1 MNSTLLY
8 IDPGTGSM
16 LFTILIGAVSAGY
29 FVFQKLKLKMKFV
42 LSGGKAGT
50 ADAEKIPYVIFSD
63 SKRYWNVFKPV
74 CDEFERRNIDVEYWT
89 MSEDDPA
96 LKEEYTHVKPS
107 FIGEG
112 NKAFSKLN
120 IMNASVVLATT
131 PGLDVL
137 QWKRSKN
144 VDWYVHILHQP
155 GDTTFYRMFGLDHY
169 DAVLISG
176 EYEEKQLRDIEKL
189 RNIGRRETYLTGI
202 TYLDTMKARYEG
214 DTGTRGTVL
223 LAPSE
228 QGEAEVPD
236 GLQREPKEPSPWSEA
251 GDDTENRPLCQKT
264 VLLAPTWGET
274 AILTRFGERIIKAL
288 VDTGYNIVIR
298 PHPQS
303 FTSEKEMMDKLMAKF
318 PEGEKLH
325 WNRDNDNFEVLKSAD
340 IMITDF
346 SGVMF
351 DYALIFDRPFIYAD
365 IEFDKSPYD
374 AAWLEEDM
382 WTLRILPQI
391 GIPLK
396 EEDFDNIKEVID
408 RTVNDE
414 TLAAGRDRARQ
425 ETWANPGRAAELTVD
440 YLVRKHVE
448 LNTETEDDEK
458 KEAV

>member
-1 MNSTLLY
+1 MISILLY

-16 LFTILIGAVSAGY
+16 LFTIIIGAVSALF
-29 FVFQKLKLKMKFV
+29 FVFQKLKLKLKF
-42 LSGGKAGT
+42 LISGGKAGSVSE
-50 ADAEKIPYVIFSD
+50 DKIPFVIFSD

-74 CDEFERRNIDVEYWT
+74 CDEFEKRGVDVQYWT

-96 LKEEYTHVKPS
+96 LSEKYDHVKTQ

-120 IMNASVVLATT
+120 IMNAGVVLATT

-144 VDWYVHILHQP
+144 VDYYIHILHQP

-176 EYEEKQLRDIEKL
+176 EYEEKQLRDIERL
-189 RNIGRRETYLTGI
+189 RGIKERETCMTGI
-202 TYLDTMKARYEG
+202 TYLDTMKARYEALKASG
-214 DTGTRGTVL
+214 GELSLPSDT
-223 LAPSE
+223 
-228 QGEAEVPD
+228 
-236 GLQREPKEPSPWSEA
+236 
-251 GDDTENRPLCQKT
+251 KT

-274 AILTRFGERIIKAL
+274 AILSRFGEKIISAL

-303 FTSEKEMMDKLMAKF
+303 FESEKDLMDKLQAKF
-318 PEGEKLH
+318 PGSDKLQ
-325 WNRDNDNFEVLKSAD
+325 WNRDNDNFDVLKRSD

-382 WTLRILPQI
+382 WTLRIIPSI

-396 EEDFDNIKEVID
+396 EEDFDKIKEVID

-414 TLAAGRDRARQ
+414 NLAKGREKARE
-425 ETWANPGRAAELTVD
+425 ETWANPGEAATKTVD
-440 YLVRKHVE
+440 YMLRKY
-448 LNTETEDDEK
+448 DEI
-458 KEAV
+458 KEASGQKDQQPV

>member
-1 MNSTLLY
+1 MNQVILY

-16 LFTILIGAVSAGY
+16 LFTIIIGAVSAGF
-29 FVFQKLKLKMKFV
+29 FVLQKFKLKLKFL
-42 LSGGKAGT
+42 LSGGKAVT
-50 ADAEKIPYVIFSD
+50 ADEDKIPYVIFSD

-74 CDEFERRNIDVEYWT
+74 CDEFENRKIDVQYWT

-96 LKEEYTHVKPS
+96 FSEKYNHVKTL

-120 IMNASVVLATT
+120 IMNAGVVLATT

-137 QWKRSKN
+137 QWKRSPN
-144 VDWYVHILHQP
+144 VGKYVHILHQP

-176 EYEEKQLRDIEKL
+176 EYEERQLREIEKL
-189 RNIGRRETYLTGI
+189 RGIPRRDTYLTGI
-202 TYLDTMKARYEG
+202 TYLDTMKARYEALKK
-214 DTGTRGTVL
+214 DTKDSGKSSGI
-223 LAPSE
+223 
-228 QGEAEVPD
+228 
-236 GLQREPKEPSPWSEA
+236 
-251 GDDTENRPLCQKT
+251 KT

-274 AILTRFGERIIKAL
+274 AILSRFGERIISAL
-288 VDTGYNIVIR
+288 VNTGYNIIIR

-303 FTSEKEMMDKLMAKF
+303 FESEKDLMNSLMSKF
-318 PEGEKLH
+318 PESDKMH
-325 WNRDNDNFEVLKSAD
+325 WNRDNDNFDVLSRSD

-382 WTLRILPQI
+382 WTLKILPHI

-396 EEDFDNIKEVID
+396 EEDFDNIREVID

-414 TLAAGRDRARQ
+414 SLEKGRERARK
-425 ETWANPGRAAELTVD
+425 ETWANPGEAASRTVD
-440 YLVRKHVE
+440 YLTNSGIREEVRQPSQVPSYQ
-448 LNTETEDDEK
+448 D
-458 KEAV
+458 

>member
-1 MNSTLLY
+1 MNNPLLLY

-16 LFTILIGAVSAGY
+16 LFTIIIGAVSAAF
-29 FVFQKLKLKMKFV
+29 FVLQKFKLKLKF
-42 LSGGKAGT
+42 LISGGKAEAAS
-50 ADAEKIPYVIFSD
+50 ADKIPFVIFSD

-74 CDEFERRNIDVEYWT
+74 CDEFEKRGVDIEYWT

-96 LKEEYTHVKPS
+96 FSETYAHVKPV

-112 NKAFSKLN
+112 NRAFSKLN

-144 VDWYVHILHQP
+144 VDFYIHILHQP

-176 EYEEKQLRDIEKL
+176 EYEKKQLREIEKL
-189 RNIGRRETYLTGI
+189 RGLPERETCLTGI
-202 TYLDTMKARYEG
+202 TYLDTMKARYEAG
-214 DTGTRGTVL
+214 
-223 LAPSE
+223 
-228 QGEAEVPD
+228 AENSAKD
-236 GLQREPKEPSPWSEA
+236 NSDE
-251 GDDTENRPLCQKT
+251 KT

-274 AILTRFGERIIKAL
+274 AILSRFGEKIIQAL
-288 VDTGYNIVIR
+288 VDTGYNIIIR

-303 FTSEKEMMDKLMAKF
+303 FESEKELMDKLQAKF
-318 PEGEKLH
+318 PDSDRLS
-325 WNRDNDNFEVLKSAD
+325 WNRDNDNFEVLKKSD

-351 DYALIFDRPFIYAD
+351 DYALIFDRPFIYAE
-365 IEFDKSPYD
+365 IEFDRSPYD

-382 WTLRILPQI
+382 WTLRILPSI

-396 EEDFDNIKEVID
+396 EEDFGKIKEVID
-408 RTVNDE
+408 STVNDE
-414 TLAAGRDRARQ
+414 KLAEGRDRARR
-425 ETWANPGRAAELTVD
+425 ETWANPGEAASRTVD
-440 YLVRKHVE
+440 YML
-448 LNTETEDDEK
+448 EK
-458 KEAV
+458 LSEVKAPS

>member
-1 MNSTLLY
+1 MNPVLLY

-16 LFTILIGAVSAGY
+16 LFTIIIGAVSAGF
-29 FVFQKLKLKMKFV
+29 FVFQKLKLKLKFI
-42 LSGGKAGT
+42 LSGGKAGSVSE
-50 ADAEKIPYVIFSD
+50 DKIPYVIFSD

-74 CDEFERRNIDVEYWT
+74 CDEFEKRGIDVEYWT

-96 LKEEYTHVKPS
+96 LSEKYEHVLAK

-120 IMNASVVLATT
+120 IMNAGVVLATT

-137 QWKRSKN
+137 QWKRSQN
-144 VDWYVHILHQP
+144 VDHYVHILHQP

-176 EYEEKQLRDIEKL
+176 EYEEKQLRDIEEL
-189 RNIGRRETYLTGI
+189 RDIKKRETCLTGI
-202 TYLDTMKARYEG
+202 TYLDTMKARYESEKG
-214 DTGTRGTVL
+214 D
-223 LAPSE
+223 A
-228 QGEAEVPD
+228 AD
-236 GLQREPKEPSPWSEA
+236 IA
-251 GDDTENRPLCQKT
+251 NDTKT

-274 AILTRFGERIIKAL
+274 AILSRFGEKIISAL
-288 VDTGYNIVIR
+288 VSTGYNIIIR

-303 FTSEKEMMDKLMAKF
+303 FESEKELMEKLQSKF
-318 PEGEKLH
+318 PDSEKLQ
-325 WNRDNDNFEVLKSAD
+325 WNRDNDNFEVLKKSD

-374 AAWLEEDM
+374 AAWLDEDM
-382 WTLRILPQI
+382 WTLRILPEI

-396 EEDFDNIKEVID
+396 EEDFGNIKEVID
-408 RTVNDE
+408 NTVNDE
-414 TLAAGRDRARQ
+414 KLAAGRAKARS
-425 ETWANPGRAAELTVD
+425 ETWANPGEAAVRTVD
-440 YLVRKHVE
+440 YLVKKSTE
-448 LNTETEDDEK
+448 LKQGTTDITEQHSQQQLE
-458 KEAV
+458 EAPSY

>member
-1 MNSTLLY
+1 MNQVILY

-16 LFTILIGAVSAGY
+16 LFTIIIGAVSAGF
-29 FVFQKLKLKMKFV
+29 FVLQKFKLKLKFL
-42 LSGGKAGT
+42 LSGGKAVT
-50 ADAEKIPYVIFSD
+50 ADEDKIPYVIFSD

-74 CDEFERRNIDVEYWT
+74 CDEFENRKIDVQYWT

-96 LKEEYTHVKPS
+96 FSEKYNHVKTL

-120 IMNASVVLATT
+120 IMNAGVVLATT

-137 QWKRSKN
+137 QWKRSPN
-144 VDWYVHILHQP
+144 VGKYVHILHQP

-176 EYEEKQLRDIEKL
+176 EYEERQLREIEKL
-189 RNIGRRETYLTGI
+189 RGIPRRDTCLTGI
-202 TYLDTMKARYEG
+202 TYLDTMKARYEALKK
-214 DTGTRGTVL
+214 DTKDSGRSSGT
-223 LAPSE
+223 
-228 QGEAEVPD
+228 
-236 GLQREPKEPSPWSEA
+236 
-251 GDDTENRPLCQKT
+251 KT

-274 AILTRFGERIIKAL
+274 AILSRFGERIISAL
-288 VDTGYNIVIR
+288 VNTGYNIIIR

-303 FTSEKEMMDKLMAKF
+303 FESEKDLMNSLMSKF
-318 PEGEKLH
+318 PESDKMH
-325 WNRDNDNFEVLKSAD
+325 WNRDNDNFEVLSRSD

-382 WTLRILPQI
+382 WTLKILPHI

-396 EEDFDNIKEVID
+396 EEDFDNIREVID

-414 TLAAGRDRARQ
+414 SLEKGRERARK
-425 ETWANPGRAAELTVD
+425 ETWANPGEAASRTVD
-440 YLVRKHVE
+440 YLTNSEIREEVRQPSQVPSYQ
-448 LNTETEDDEK
+448 D
-458 KEAV
+458 

>member
-1 MNSTLLY
+1 
-8 IDPGTGSM
+8 M
-16 LFTILIGAVSAGY
+16 LFTIIIGAVSAGF
-29 FVFQKLKLKMKFV
+29 FVLQKFKLKLKFL
-42 LSGGKAGT
+42 LSGGKAVT
-50 ADAEKIPYVIFSD
+50 ADEDKIPYVIFSD

-74 CDEFERRNIDVEYWT
+74 CDEFENRKIDVQYWT

-96 LKEEYTHVKPS
+96 LSEKYNHVKTL

-120 IMNASVVLATT
+120 IMNAGVVLATT

-137 QWKRSKN
+137 QWKRSPN
-144 VDWYVHILHQP
+144 VGKYVHILHQP

-176 EYEEKQLRDIEKL
+176 EYEERQLREIEKL
-189 RNIGRRETYLTGI
+189 RGIPRRDTCLTGI
-202 TYLDTMKARYEG
+202 TYLDTMKARYEALKK
-214 DTGTRGTVL
+214 DTKDSGKSSGT
-223 LAPSE
+223 
-228 QGEAEVPD
+228 
-236 GLQREPKEPSPWSEA
+236 
-251 GDDTENRPLCQKT
+251 KT

-274 AILTRFGERIIKAL
+274 AILSRFGERIISAL
-288 VDTGYNIVIR
+288 VNTGYNIIIR

-303 FTSEKEMMDKLMAKF
+303 FESEKDLMNSLMSKF
-318 PEGEKLH
+318 PESDKMH
-325 WNRDNDNFEVLKSAD
+325 WNRDNDNFDVLSRSD

-382 WTLRILPQI
+382 WTLKILPHI

-396 EEDFDNIKEVID
+396 EEDFDNIREVID

-414 TLAAGRDRARQ
+414 SLEKGRERARK
-425 ETWANPGRAAELTVD
+425 ETWANPGEAASRTVD
-440 YLVRKHVE
+440 YLTNSEIREEVRQPSQVPSYQ
-448 LNTETEDDEK
+448 D
-458 KEAV
+458 

>member
-1 MNSTLLY
+1 MNQVILY

-16 LFTILIGAVSAGY
+16 LFTIIIGAVSAGF
-29 FVFQKLKLKMKFV
+29 FVLQKFKLKLKFL
-42 LSGGKAGT
+42 LSGGKAVT
-50 ADAEKIPYVIFSD
+50 ADEDKIPYVIFSD

-74 CDEFERRNIDVEYWT
+74 CDEFENRKIDVQYWT

-96 LKEEYTHVKPS
+96 LSEKYNHVKTL

-120 IMNASVVLATT
+120 IMNAGVVLATT

-137 QWKRSKN
+137 QWKRSPN
-144 VDWYVHILHQP
+144 VGKYVHILHQP

-176 EYEEKQLRDIEKL
+176 EYEERQLREIEKL
-189 RNIGRRETYLTGI
+189 RGIPRRDTCLTGI
-202 TYLDTMKARYEG
+202 TYLDTMKARYEALKK
-214 DTGTRGTVL
+214 DTKDSGKSSGI
-223 LAPSE
+223 
-228 QGEAEVPD
+228 
-236 GLQREPKEPSPWSEA
+236 
-251 GDDTENRPLCQKT
+251 KT

-274 AILTRFGERIIKAL
+274 AILSRFGERIISAL
-288 VDTGYNIVIR
+288 VSTEYNIIIR

-303 FTSEKEMMDKLMAKF
+303 FESEKDLMNSLMSKF
-318 PEGEKLH
+318 PESDKMH
-325 WNRDNDNFEVLKSAD
+325 WNRDNDNFDVLSRSD

-351 DYALIFDRPFIYAD
+351 DYALIFDRSFIYAD

-382 WTLRILPQI
+382 WTLKILPHI

-396 EEDFDNIKEVID
+396 EEDFDNIREVID

-414 TLAAGRDRARQ
+414 SLEKGRERARK
-425 ETWANPGRAAELTVD
+425 ETWANPGEAASRTVD
-440 YLVRKHVE
+440 YLTNSEIREEVRQPSQVPSYQ
-448 LNTETEDDEK
+448 D
-458 KEAV
+458 

>member
-1 MNSTLLY
+1 MNQVILY

-16 LFTILIGAVSAGY
+16 LFTIIIGAVSAGF
-29 FVFQKLKLKMKFV
+29 FVLQKFKLKLKFL
-42 LSGGKAGT
+42 LSGGKAVT
-50 ADAEKIPYVIFSD
+50 TDEDKIPYVIFSD

-74 CDEFERRNIDVEYWT
+74 CDEFENRKIDVQYWT

-96 LKEEYTHVKPS
+96 LSEKYNHVKTL

-120 IMNASVVLATT
+120 IMNAGVVLATT

-137 QWKRSKN
+137 QWKRSPN
-144 VDWYVHILHQP
+144 VGKYVHILHQP

-176 EYEEKQLRDIEKL
+176 EYEERQLREIEKL
-189 RNIGRRETYLTGI
+189 RGIPRRDTCLTGI
-202 TYLDTMKARYEG
+202 TYLDTMKARYEALKK
-214 DTGTRGTVL
+214 DTKDSGNSSGT
-223 LAPSE
+223 
-228 QGEAEVPD
+228 
-236 GLQREPKEPSPWSEA
+236 
-251 GDDTENRPLCQKT
+251 KT

-274 AILTRFGERIIKAL
+274 AILSRFGERIISAL
-288 VDTGYNIVIR
+288 VNTGYNIIIR

-303 FTSEKEMMDKLMAKF
+303 FESEKDLMNSLMSKF
-318 PEGEKLH
+318 PESDKMH
-325 WNRDNDNFEVLKSAD
+325 WNRDNDNFDVLSRSD

-382 WTLRILPQI
+382 WTLKILPHI

-396 EEDFDNIKEVID
+396 EEDFDNIREVID

-414 TLAAGRDRARQ
+414 SLEKGRERARK
-425 ETWANPGRAAELTVD
+425 ETWANPGEAASRTVD
-440 YLVRKHVE
+440 YLTNSEIREEVRQPSQVPSYQ
-448 LNTETEDDEK
+448 D
-458 KEAV
+458 

>member
-1 MNSTLLY
+1 MILY

-16 LFTILIGAVSAGY
+16 LFTIIIGAVSAGF
-29 FVFQKLKLKMKFV
+29 FVLQKFKLKLKFLV
-42 LSGGKAGT
+42 SGGKAGT
-50 ADAEKIPYVIFSD
+50 ASSDKIPFVIFSD

-74 CDEFERRNIDVEYWT
+74 CDEFEKRGIAVQYWT

-96 LKEEYTHVKPS
+96 LSAEYKYVTAK

-120 IMNASVVLATT
+120 IMNAGIVLATT

-144 VDWYVHILHQP
+144 VDYYIHILHQP

-189 RNIGRRETYLTGI
+189 RNIPERETCLTGI
-202 TYLDTMKARYEG
+202 TYLDTMKARYEAEG
-214 DTGTRGTVL
+214 KTAGKD
-223 LAPSE
+223 PS
-228 QGEAEVPD
+228 G
-236 GLQREPKEPSPWSEA
+236 
-251 GDDTENRPLCQKT
+251 QKT
-264 VLLAPTWGET
+264 VLLAPTWGQT
-274 AILTRFGERIIKAL
+274 AILSRFGEKLINAL
-288 VDTGYNIVIR
+288 INTGYNIIIR

-303 FTSEKEMMDKLMAKF
+303 FESEKELMDDLQTRF
-318 PEGEKLH
+318 PNSDRLE
-325 WNRDNDNFEVLKSAD
+325 WNRDNDNFEVLKRSD

-351 DYALIFDRPFIYAD
+351 DYALIFDRPFIYTD
-365 IEFDKSPYD
+365 IEFDKAPYD
-374 AAWLEEDM
+374 AAWLDEDM
-382 WTLRILPQI
+382 WTLRILPHI

-414 TLAAGRDRARQ
+414 RLAAGRDRARA
-425 ETWANPGRAAELTVD
+425 ETWANPGEAAVRTVD
-440 YLVRKHVE
+440 YMVKKAGE
-448 LNTETEDDEK
+448 LMSKDTGD
-458 KEAV
+458 VSSR

>member
-1 MNSTLLY
+1 MRPIFLY

-29 FVFQKLKLKMKFV
+29 FVLQKLRLKLKFV
-42 LSGGKAGT
+42 LSGGRAGT
-50 ADAEKIPYVIFSD
+50 AGAEKLSYVIFSD
-63 SKRYWNVFKPV
+63 SKRYWNVFKPI
-74 CDEFERRNIDVEYWT
+74 CDEFEKRGIEASYWT
-89 MSEDDPA
+89 MSEDDPGLSQSYA
-96 LKEEYTHVKPS
+96 HVKPL

-120 IMNASVVLATT
+120 IMNACVVLATT

-189 RNIGRRETYLTGI
+189 RNINRRETCLTGI
-202 TYLDTMKARYEG
+202 TYLDTMKERYEACHAHDSFG
-214 DTGTRGTVL
+214 IGADKEFIQSAPLTELEQTGVCSKAHDSFGIG
-223 LAPSE
+223 A
-228 QGEAEVPD
+228 D
-236 GLQREPKEPSPWSEA
+236 
-251 GDDTENRPLCQKT
+251 KT

-274 AILTRFGERIIKAL
+274 AILSRFGEKIIRAL
-288 VDTGYNIVIR
+288 VNTGYNIVIR

-303 FTSEKEMMDKLMAKF
+303 FSSEKELMDRLQSMF
-318 PEGEKLH
+318 PESDKLH

-351 DYALIFDRPFIYAD
+351 DYCLIFDRPFIYAD
-365 IEFDKSPYD
+365 IEFDKAPYD

-382 WTLRILPQI
+382 WTLRILPHI

-408 RTVNDE
+408 NTVNDKS
-414 TLAAGRDRARQ
+414 LAEGRKRARA

-440 YLVRKHVE
+440 YMVGKYASINDHE
-448 LNTETEDDEK
+448 GNT
-458 KEAV
+458 AH

>member
-1 MNSTLLY
+1 MNQVILY

-16 LFTILIGAVSAGY
+16 LFTIIIGAVSAGF
-29 FVFQKLKLKMKFV
+29 FVLQKFKLKLKFL
-42 LSGGKAGT
+42 LSGGKAVT
-50 ADAEKIPYVIFSD
+50 ADEDKIPYVIFSD

-74 CDEFERRNIDVEYWT
+74 CDEFENRKIDVQYWT

-96 LKEEYTHVKPS
+96 FSEKYNYVKTL

-120 IMNASVVLATT
+120 IMNAGVVLATT

-137 QWKRSKN
+137 QWKRSPN
-144 VDWYVHILHQP
+144 VGKYVHILHQP

-176 EYEEKQLRDIEKL
+176 EYEERQLREIEKL
-189 RNIGRRETYLTGI
+189 RGIPRRDTCLTGI
-202 TYLDTMKARYEG
+202 TYLDTMKARYEALKK
-214 DTGTRGTVL
+214 DTKDSGKSSGI
-223 LAPSE
+223 
-228 QGEAEVPD
+228 
-236 GLQREPKEPSPWSEA
+236 
-251 GDDTENRPLCQKT
+251 KT

-274 AILTRFGERIIKAL
+274 AILSRFGERIISAL
-288 VDTGYNIVIR
+288 VSTGYNIIIR

-303 FTSEKEMMDKLMAKF
+303 FESEKDLMNSLMSKF
-318 PEGEKLH
+318 PESDKMH
-325 WNRDNDNFEVLKSAD
+325 WNRDNDNFDVLSRSD

-382 WTLRILPQI
+382 WTLKILPHI

-396 EEDFDNIKEVID
+396 EEDFDNIREVID

-414 TLAAGRDRARQ
+414 SLEKGRERARK
-425 ETWANPGRAAELTVD
+425 ETWANPGEAASRTVD
-440 YLVRKHVE
+440 YLTNSGIREEVRQPSQVPSCQ
-448 LNTETEDDEK
+448 D
-458 KEAV
+458 

>member
-1 MNSTLLY
+1 MNPLFLY

-16 LFTILIGAVSAGY
+16 LFTIIIGAVSAGF
-29 FVFQKLKLKMKFV
+29 FVLQKFKLKLKF
-42 LSGGKAGT
+42 LISGGKSVT
-50 ADAEKIPYVIFSD
+50 ADADRIPYVIFSD

-74 CDEFERRNIDVEYWT
+74 CDEFEKRGIDIEYWT
-89 MSEDDPA
+89 MSPDDPA
-96 LKEEYTHVKPS
+96 LSENYSHVTAK

-120 IMNASVVLATT
+120 IMNAGVVLATT

-144 VDWYVHILHQP
+144 VGSYIHILHQP

-176 EYEEKQLRDIEKL
+176 EYEEKQLRDIEAL
-189 RNIGRRETYLTGI
+189 RNIKPRETCLTGI
-202 TYLDTMKARYEG
+202 TYLDSMKARYEASKG
-214 DTGTRGTVL
+214 EENAGT
-223 LAPSE
+223 SDS
-228 QGEAEVPD
+228 AE
-236 GLQREPKEPSPWSEA
+236 
-251 GDDTENRPLCQKT
+251 KT

-274 AILTRFGERIIKAL
+274 AILSRFGEKIISAL
-288 VDTGYNIVIR
+288 VKTGYNIIIR

-303 FTSEKEMMDKLMAKF
+303 FGSEKELMDKLQTMF

-325 WNRDNDNFEVLKSAD
+325 WNRDNDNFEVLKKSD

-365 IEFDKSPYD
+365 IEFDKSVYD
-374 AAWLEEDM
+374 AAWLDEDM
-382 WTLRILPQI
+382 WTLRILPHI

-396 EEDFDNIKEVID
+396 EEEFDNIKEVID
-408 RTVNDE
+408 KAVNDE
-414 TLAAGRDRARQ
+414 SLAEGRNRARS
-425 ETWANPGRAAELTVD
+425 ETWANPGEAAERTAD
-440 YLVRKHVE
+440 FMIRKYEEV
-448 LNTETEDDEK
+448 TSQDQK
-458 KEAV
+458 QP

>member
-1 MNSTLLY
+1 MRPIFLY

-29 FVFQKLKLKMKFV
+29 FVLQKLRLKLKFV
-42 LSGGKAGT
+42 LSGGRAGT
-50 ADAEKIPYVIFSD
+50 AGAEKLSYVIFSD
-63 SKRYWNVFKPV
+63 SKRYWNVFKPI
-74 CDEFERRNIDVEYWT
+74 CDEFDKRGIEANYWT
-89 MSEDDPA
+89 MSEDDPGLSQSYA
-96 LKEEYTHVKPS
+96 HVKPL

-120 IMNASVVLATT
+120 IMNACVVLATT

-189 RNIGRRETYLTGI
+189 RNINRRETCLTGI
-202 TYLDTMKARYEG
+202 TYLDTMKERYETCHAH
-214 DTGTRGTVL
+214 DL
-223 LAPSE
+223 LT
-228 QGEAEVPD
+228 QIGVD
-236 GLQREPKEPSPWSEA
+236 
-251 GDDTENRPLCQKT
+251 KT

-274 AILTRFGERIIKAL
+274 AILSRFGEKIIRAL
-288 VDTGYNIVIR
+288 VNTGYNIVIR

-303 FTSEKEMMDKLMAKF
+303 FSSEKELMDRLQSMF
-318 PEGEKLH
+318 PESDKLH

-351 DYALIFDRPFIYAD
+351 DYCLIFDRPFIYAD
-365 IEFDKSPYD
+365 IEFDKAPYD

-382 WTLRILPQI
+382 WTLRILPHI

-408 RTVNDE
+408 NTVNDKS
-414 TLAAGRDRARQ
+414 LAEGRKRARA

-440 YLVRKHVE
+440 YMVGKYAAINDHE
-448 LNTETEDDEK
+448 GNT
-458 KEAV
+458 AH

>member
-1 MNSTLLY
+1 MNQVILY

-16 LFTILIGAVSAGY
+16 LFTIIIGAVSAGF
-29 FVFQKLKLKMKFV
+29 FVLQKFKLKLKFL
-42 LSGGKAGT
+42 LSGGKAVT
-50 ADAEKIPYVIFSD
+50 ADEDKIPYVIFSD

-74 CDEFERRNIDVEYWT
+74 CDEFENRKIDVQYWT

-96 LKEEYTHVKPS
+96 FSEKYNHVKTL
-107 FIGEG
+107 FICEG

-120 IMNASVVLATT
+120 IMNAGVVLATT

-137 QWKRSKN
+137 QWKRSPN
-144 VDWYVHILHQP
+144 VGKYVHILHQP

-176 EYEEKQLRDIEKL
+176 EYEERQLREIEKL
-189 RNIGRRETYLTGI
+189 RGIPRRDTCLTGI
-202 TYLDTMKARYEG
+202 TYLDTMKARYEALKK
-214 DTGTRGTVL
+214 DTKDSGKSSGT
-223 LAPSE
+223 
-228 QGEAEVPD
+228 
-236 GLQREPKEPSPWSEA
+236 
-251 GDDTENRPLCQKT
+251 KT

-274 AILTRFGERIIKAL
+274 AILSRFGERIISAL
-288 VDTGYNIVIR
+288 VNTGYNIIIR

-303 FTSEKEMMDKLMAKF
+303 FESEKDLMNSLMSKF
-318 PEGEKLH
+318 PESDKMH
-325 WNRDNDNFEVLKSAD
+325 WNRDNDNFEVLSRSD

-382 WTLRILPQI
+382 WTLKILPHI

-396 EEDFDNIKEVID
+396 EEDFDNIREVID

-414 TLAAGRDRARQ
+414 SLEKGRERARK
-425 ETWANPGRAAELTVD
+425 ETWANPGEAASRTVD
-440 YLVRKHVE
+440 YLTNSEIREEVRQPSQVPSYQ
-448 LNTETEDDEK
+448 D
-458 KEAV
+458 

>member
-1 MNSTLLY
+1 MNQVILY

-16 LFTILIGAVSAGY
+16 LFTIIIGAVSAGF
-29 FVFQKLKLKMKFV
+29 FVLQKFKLKLKFL
-42 LSGGKAGT
+42 LSGGKAVT
-50 ADAEKIPYVIFSD
+50 ADEDKIPYVIFSD

-74 CDEFERRNIDVEYWT
+74 CDEFERRKIDVQYWT

-96 LKEEYTHVKPS
+96 LSEKYNHVKTL

-120 IMNASVVLATT
+120 IMNAGVVLATT

-137 QWKRSKN
+137 QWKRSPN
-144 VDWYVHILHQP
+144 VGKYVHILHQP

-176 EYEEKQLRDIEKL
+176 EYEERQLREIEKL
-189 RNIGRRETYLTGI
+189 RGIPRRDTCLTGI
-202 TYLDTMKARYEG
+202 TYLDTMKARYEALKK
-214 DTGTRGTVL
+214 DTKDSGKSSGI
-223 LAPSE
+223 
-228 QGEAEVPD
+228 
-236 GLQREPKEPSPWSEA
+236 
-251 GDDTENRPLCQKT
+251 KT

-274 AILTRFGERIIKAL
+274 AILSRFGERIISAL
-288 VDTGYNIVIR
+288 VNTGYNIIIR

-303 FTSEKEMMDKLMAKF
+303 FESEKDLMNSLMSKF
-318 PEGEKLH
+318 PESDKMH
-325 WNRDNDNFEVLKSAD
+325 WNRDNDNFDVLSRSD

-382 WTLRILPQI
+382 WTLKILPHI

-396 EEDFDNIKEVID
+396 EEDFDNIREVID

-414 TLAAGRDRARQ
+414 SLEKGRERARK
-425 ETWANPGRAAELTVD
+425 ETWANPGEAASRTVD
-440 YLVRKHVE
+440 YLTNSEIREEVRQPSQVPSYQ
-448 LNTETEDDEK
+448 D
-458 KEAV
+458 

>member
-1 MNSTLLY
+1 
-8 IDPGTGSM
+8 M
-16 LFTILIGAVSAGY
+16 LFTIIIGAVSAGF
-29 FVFQKLKLKMKFV
+29 FVLQKFKLKLKFL
-42 LSGGKAGT
+42 LSGGKAVT
-50 ADAEKIPYVIFSD
+50 ADEDKIPYVIFSD

-74 CDEFERRNIDVEYWT
+74 CDEFEKRKIDVQYWT

-96 LKEEYTHVKPS
+96 FSEKYNHVKTL

-120 IMNASVVLATT
+120 IMNAGVVLATT

-137 QWKRSKN
+137 QWKRSPN
-144 VDWYVHILHQP
+144 VGKYVHILHQP

-176 EYEEKQLRDIEKL
+176 EYEERQLREIEKL
-189 RNIGRRETYLTGI
+189 RGIPRRDTCLTGI
-202 TYLDTMKARYEG
+202 TYLDTMKARYETLKK
-214 DTGTRGTVL
+214 DTKDSGKSSGI
-223 LAPSE
+223 
-228 QGEAEVPD
+228 
-236 GLQREPKEPSPWSEA
+236 
-251 GDDTENRPLCQKT
+251 KT

-274 AILTRFGERIIKAL
+274 AILSRFGERIISAL
-288 VDTGYNIVIR
+288 VNTGYNIIIR

-303 FTSEKEMMDKLMAKF
+303 FESEKDLMNSLMSKF
-318 PEGEKLH
+318 PESDKMH
-325 WNRDNDNFEVLKSAD
+325 WNRDNDNFDVLSRSD

-382 WTLRILPQI
+382 WTLKILPHI

-396 EEDFDNIKEVID
+396 EEDFYNIREVID

-414 TLAAGRDRARQ
+414 SLEKGRERARK
-425 ETWANPGRAAELTVD
+425 ETWANPGEAASRTVD
-440 YLVRKHVE
+440 YLTNSGIREEVRQPSQVPSYQ
-448 LNTETEDDEK
+448 D
-458 KEAV
+458 

>member
-1 MNSTLLY
+1 MNQVILY

-16 LFTILIGAVSAGY
+16 LFTIIIGAVSAGF
-29 FVFQKLKLKMKFV
+29 FVLQKFKLKLKFL
-42 LSGGKAGT
+42 LSGGKAVT
-50 ADAEKIPYVIFSD
+50 ADEDKIPYVIFSD

-74 CDEFERRNIDVEYWT
+74 CDEFEKRKIDVQYWT

-96 LKEEYTHVKPS
+96 FSEKYNHVKTL

-120 IMNASVVLATT
+120 IMNAGVVLATT

-137 QWKRSKN
+137 QWKRSPN
-144 VDWYVHILHQP
+144 VGKYVHILHQP

-176 EYEEKQLRDIEKL
+176 EYEERQLREIEKL
-189 RNIGRRETYLTGI
+189 RGIPRRDTCLTGI
-202 TYLDTMKARYEG
+202 TYLDTMKARYEALKK
-214 DTGTRGTVL
+214 DTKDSGKSSGV
-223 LAPSE
+223 
-228 QGEAEVPD
+228 
-236 GLQREPKEPSPWSEA
+236 
-251 GDDTENRPLCQKT
+251 KT

-274 AILTRFGERIIKAL
+274 AILSRFGERIISAL
-288 VDTGYNIVIR
+288 VNTGYNIIIR

-303 FTSEKEMMDKLMAKF
+303 FESEKDLMNSLMSKF
-318 PEGEKLH
+318 PESDKMH
-325 WNRDNDNFEVLKSAD
+325 WNRDNDNFDVLSRSE

-382 WTLRILPQI
+382 WTLKILPHI

-396 EEDFDNIKEVID
+396 EEDFDNIREVID

-414 TLAAGRDRARQ
+414 SLEKGRERARK
-425 ETWANPGRAAELTVD
+425 ETWANPGEAASRTVD
-440 YLVRKHVE
+440 YLTNSEIREGVRQPSQVPSYQ
-448 LNTETEDDEK
+448 D
-458 KEAV
+458 

>member
-1 MNSTLLY
+1 MNQVILY

-16 LFTILIGAVSAGY
+16 LFTIIIGAVSAGF
-29 FVFQKLKLKMKFV
+29 FVLQKFKLKLKFL
-42 LSGGKAGT
+42 LSGGKAVT
-50 ADAEKIPYVIFSD
+50 ADEDKIPYVIFSD

-74 CDEFERRNIDVEYWT
+74 CDEFEKRKIDVQYWT

-96 LKEEYTHVKPS
+96 FSEKYNHVKTL

-120 IMNASVVLATT
+120 IMNAGVVLATT

-137 QWKRSKN
+137 QWKRSPN
-144 VDWYVHILHQP
+144 VGKYVHILHQP

-176 EYEEKQLRDIEKL
+176 EYEERQLREIEKL
-189 RNIGRRETYLTGI
+189 RGIPRRDTCLTGI
-202 TYLDTMKARYEG
+202 TYLDTMKARYEALKK
-214 DTGTRGTVL
+214 DTKDSGKSSGV
-223 LAPSE
+223 
-228 QGEAEVPD
+228 
-236 GLQREPKEPSPWSEA
+236 
-251 GDDTENRPLCQKT
+251 KT

-274 AILTRFGERIIKAL
+274 AILSRFGERIISAL
-288 VDTGYNIVIR
+288 VNTGYNIIIR

-303 FTSEKEMMDKLMAKF
+303 FESEKDLMNSLMSKF
-318 PEGEKLH
+318 PESDKMH
-325 WNRDNDNFEVLKSAD
+325 WNRDNDNFDVLSRSD

-382 WTLRILPQI
+382 WTLKILPHI

-396 EEDFDNIKEVID
+396 EEDFDNIREVID

-414 TLAAGRDRARQ
+414 SLEKGRERARK
-425 ETWANPGRAAELTVD
+425 ETWANPGEAASRTVD
-440 YLVRKHVE
+440 YLTNSEIREGVRQPSQVPSYQ
-448 LNTETEDDEK
+448 D
-458 KEAV
+458 

>member
-1 MNSTLLY
+1 MNPILLY

-29 FVFQKLKLKMKFV
+29 FVFQKLKLKLKFV
-42 LSGGKAGT
+42 LSGGKAQA
-50 ADAEKIPYVIFSD
+50 ADTEKIPYVIFSD

-74 CDEFERRNIDVEYWT
+74 CDEFEKRGIDVEYWT

-96 LKEEYTHVKPS
+96 LKTEYSHVKAS

-120 IMNASVVLATT
+120 IMNAGVVLATT

-144 VDWYVHILHQP
+144 VNWYVHILHQP

-176 EYEEKQLRDIEKL
+176 EYEEKQLRDIEAL
-189 RNIGRRETYLTGI
+189 RNINRRETFMTGI
-202 TYLDTMKARYEG
+202 TYLDTMKKRYDDSVKGE
-214 DTGTRGTVL
+214 
-223 LAPSE
+223 APSDH
-228 QGEAEVPD
+228 ASD
-236 GLQREPKEPSPWSEA
+236 G
-251 GDDTENRPLCQKT
+251 TKT
-264 VLLAPTWGET
+264 VLLAPTWGDT
-274 AILTRFGERIIKAL
+274 AILKRFGEKIIKAL
-288 VDTGYNIVIR
+288 IKTGYNIIIR

-303 FTSEKEMMDKLMAKF
+303 FTSEKEMMDSLQAKF
-318 PEGEKLH
+318 PESEKLH
-325 WNRDNDNFEVLKSAD
+325 WNRDNDNFDVLKSAD

-365 IEFDKSPYD
+365 IEFDKSAYD

-382 WTLRILPQI
+382 WTLRILPKI

-414 TLAAGRDRARQ
+414 TLAAGRDKARA
-425 ETWANPGRAAELTVD
+425 ETWSNPGEAAKLTVD
-440 YLVRKHVE
+440 YLVKKHDE
-448 LNTETEDDEK
+448 LAGSGDDTVSEDTPQP
-458 KEAV
+458 AMG

>member
-1 MNSTLLY
+1 MNQVILY

-16 LFTILIGAVSAGY
+16 LFTIIIGAVSAGF
-29 FVFQKLKLKMKFV
+29 FVLQKFKLKLKFL
-42 LSGGKAGT
+42 LSGGKAVT
-50 ADAEKIPYVIFSD
+50 ADEDKIPYVIFSD

-74 CDEFERRNIDVEYWT
+74 CDEFENRKIDVQYWT

-96 LKEEYTHVKPS
+96 FSEKYNHVKTL

-120 IMNASVVLATT
+120 IMNAGVVLATT

-137 QWKRSKN
+137 QWKRSPN
-144 VDWYVHILHQP
+144 VGKYVHILHQP

-176 EYEEKQLRDIEKL
+176 EYEERQLREIEKL
-189 RNIGRRETYLTGI
+189 RGIPRRDTCLTGI
-202 TYLDTMKARYEG
+202 TYLDTMKARYEALKK
-214 DTGTRGTVL
+214 DTKDSGKSSGI
-223 LAPSE
+223 
-228 QGEAEVPD
+228 
-236 GLQREPKEPSPWSEA
+236 
-251 GDDTENRPLCQKT
+251 KT

-274 AILTRFGERIIKAL
+274 AILSRFGERIISAL
-288 VDTGYNIVIR
+288 VSTGYNIIIR

-303 FTSEKEMMDKLMAKF
+303 FESEKDLMNSLMSKF
-318 PEGEKLH
+318 PESDKMH
-325 WNRDNDNFEVLKSAD
+325 WNRDNDNFDVLSRSD

-382 WTLRILPQI
+382 WTLKILPHI

-396 EEDFDNIKEVID
+396 EEDFDNIREVID

-414 TLAAGRDRARQ
+414 SLEKGRERARK
-425 ETWANPGRAAELTVD
+425 ETWANPGEAASRTVD
-440 YLVRKHVE
+440 YLTNSEIREGVRQPSQVPSYQ
-448 LNTETEDDEK
+448 D
-458 KEAV
+458 

>member
-1 MNSTLLY
+1 MNQVILY

-16 LFTILIGAVSAGY
+16 LFTIIIGAVSAGF
-29 FVFQKLKLKMKFV
+29 FVLQKFKLKLKFL
-42 LSGGKAGT
+42 LSGGKAVT
-50 ADAEKIPYVIFSD
+50 ADEDKIPYVIFSD

-74 CDEFERRNIDVEYWT
+74 CDEFEKRKIDVQYWT

-96 LKEEYTHVKPS
+96 LSEKYNHVKTL

-120 IMNASVVLATT
+120 IMNAGVVLATT

-137 QWKRSKN
+137 QWKRSPN
-144 VDWYVHILHQP
+144 VGKYVHILHQP

-176 EYEEKQLRDIEKL
+176 EYEERQLREIEKL
-189 RNIGRRETYLTGI
+189 RDIPRRDTCLTGI
-202 TYLDTMKARYEG
+202 TYLDTMKARYEALKK
-214 DTGTRGTVL
+214 DTKDSGKSSGT
-223 LAPSE
+223 
-228 QGEAEVPD
+228 
-236 GLQREPKEPSPWSEA
+236 
-251 GDDTENRPLCQKT
+251 KT

-274 AILTRFGERIIKAL
+274 AILSRFGERIISAL
-288 VDTGYNIVIR
+288 VNTGYNIIIR

-303 FTSEKEMMDKLMAKF
+303 FESEKDLMNSLMSKF
-318 PEGEKLH
+318 PESDKMH
-325 WNRDNDNFEVLKSAD
+325 WNRDNDNFDVLSRSD

-382 WTLRILPQI
+382 WTLKILPHI

-396 EEDFDNIKEVID
+396 EEDFDNIREVID

-414 TLAAGRDRARQ
+414 SLEKGRERARK
-425 ETWANPGRAAELTVD
+425 ETWANPGEAASRTVD
-440 YLVRKHVE
+440 YLTNSEIREEVQPPSQVPSYQ
-448 LNTETEDDEK
+448 D
-458 KEAV
+458 

>member
-1 MNSTLLY
+1 MNQVILY

-16 LFTILIGAVSAGY
+16 LFTIIIGAVSAGF
-29 FVFQKLKLKMKFV
+29 FVLQKFKLKLKFL
-42 LSGGKAGT
+42 LSGGKAVT
-50 ADAEKIPYVIFSD
+50 ADEDKIPYVIFSD

-74 CDEFERRNIDVEYWT
+74 CDEFENRKIDVQYWT

-96 LKEEYTHVKPS
+96 FSEKYNHVKTL

-120 IMNASVVLATT
+120 IMNAGVVLATT

-137 QWKRSKN
+137 QWKRSPN
-144 VDWYVHILHQP
+144 VGKYVHILHQP

-176 EYEEKQLRDIEKL
+176 EYEERQLREIEKL
-189 RNIGRRETYLTGI
+189 RGIPRRDTCLTGI
-202 TYLDTMKARYEG
+202 TYLDTMKARYEALKK
-214 DTGTRGTVL
+214 DTKDSGKSSGI
-223 LAPSE
+223 
-228 QGEAEVPD
+228 
-236 GLQREPKEPSPWSEA
+236 
-251 GDDTENRPLCQKT
+251 KT

-274 AILTRFGERIIKAL
+274 AILSRFGERIISAL
-288 VDTGYNIVIR
+288 VSTGYNIIIR

-303 FTSEKEMMDKLMAKF
+303 FESEKDLMNSLMSKF
-318 PEGEKLH
+318 PESDKMH
-325 WNRDNDNFEVLKSAD
+325 WNRDNDNFDVLSRSD

-382 WTLRILPQI
+382 WTLKILPHI

-396 EEDFDNIKEVID
+396 EEDFDNIREVID

-414 TLAAGRDRARQ
+414 SLEKGRERARK
-425 ETWANPGRAAELTVD
+425 ETWANPGEAASRTVD
-440 YLVRKHVE
+440 YLTNSGIREEVQQPSQVPSYQ
-448 LNTETEDDEK
+448 D
-458 KEAV
+458 

>member
-1 MNSTLLY
+1 MKAIYLY

-16 LFTILIGAVSAGY
+16 LFTIVIGAVSAG
-29 FVFQKLKLKMKFV
+29 FFLLQKLKLKLKFM
-42 LSGGKAGT
+42 LSGGRAESMNE
-50 ADAEKIPYVIFSD
+50 EKIPYVIFSD

-74 CDEFERRNIDVEYWT
+74 CDELERRGIDVRYWT
-89 MSEDDPA
+89 MSPDDPA
-96 LKEEYTHVKPS
+96 LSEKYEHVKPL

-120 IMNASVVLATT
+120 IMNAGVVLATT

-144 VDWYVHILHQP
+144 VDHYMHILHQP

-169 DAVLISG
+169 DSVLISG
-176 EYEEKQLRDIEKL
+176 EYEEKQLRDIEAL
-189 RNIGRRETYLTGI
+189 RGIPERETCLTGI
-202 TYLDTMKARYEG
+202 TYLDTMKKRYDECKDMEKEG
-214 DTGTRGTVL
+214 
-223 LAPSE
+223 E
-228 QGEAEVPD
+228 
-236 GLQREPKEPSPWSEA
+236 KE
-251 GDDTENRPLCQKT
+251 GKKT

-274 AILTRFGERIIKAL
+274 AILSKFGERIIKAL
-288 VDTGYNIVIR
+288 VDTGYDIIIR

-303 FTSEKEMMDKLMAKF
+303 FESEKDLMDRLMKKF
-318 PEGEKLH
+318 PESDSLH
-325 WNRDNDNFEVLKSAD
+325 WNRDNDNFEVLRRSD

-365 IEFDKSPYD
+365 IKFDKAPYD

-382 WTLRILPQI
+382 WTLRILPHI

-414 TLAAGRDRARQ
+414 TLAKGREKARQ
-425 ETWANPGRAAELTVD
+425 ETWANPGEAAVRTVD
-440 YLVRKHVE
+440 FMIKKRE
-448 LNTETEDDEK
+448 ETDSLKDA
-458 KEAV
+458 EAASA

>member
-1 MNSTLLY
+1 MNQVILY

-16 LFTILIGAVSAGY
+16 LFTIIIGAVSAGF
-29 FVFQKLKLKMKFV
+29 FVLQKFKLKLKFL
-42 LSGGKAGT
+42 LSGGKAVT
-50 ADAEKIPYVIFSD
+50 ADEDKIPYVIFSD

-74 CDEFERRNIDVEYWT
+74 CDEFENRKIDVQYWT

-96 LKEEYTHVKPS
+96 FSEKYNHVKTL

-120 IMNASVVLATT
+120 IMNAGVVLATT

-137 QWKRSKN
+137 QWKRSPN
-144 VDWYVHILHQP
+144 VGKYVHILHQP

-176 EYEEKQLRDIEKL
+176 EYEERQLREIEKL
-189 RNIGRRETYLTGI
+189 RGIPRRDTCLTGI
-202 TYLDTMKARYEG
+202 TYLDTMKARYEALKK
-214 DTGTRGTVL
+214 DTKDSGKSSGT
-223 LAPSE
+223 
-228 QGEAEVPD
+228 
-236 GLQREPKEPSPWSEA
+236 
-251 GDDTENRPLCQKT
+251 KT

-274 AILTRFGERIIKAL
+274 AILSRFGERIISAL
-288 VDTGYNIVIR
+288 VNTGYNIIIR

-303 FTSEKEMMDKLMAKF
+303 FESEKDLMNSLMSKF
-318 PEGEKLH
+318 PESDKMH
-325 WNRDNDNFEVLKSAD
+325 WNRDNDNFEVLSRSD

-382 WTLRILPQI
+382 WTLKILPHI

-396 EEDFDNIKEVID
+396 EEDFDNIREVID

-414 TLAAGRDRARQ
+414 SLEKGRERARK
-425 ETWANPGRAAELTVD
+425 ETWANPGEAASRTVD
-440 YLVRKHVE
+440 YLTNSEIREEVRQPSQAPSYQ
-448 LNTETEDDEK
+448 D
-458 KEAV
+458 

>member
-1 MNSTLLY
+1 MNPILLY

-74 CDEFERRNIDVEYWT
+74 CDEFERRAIDVEYWT

-96 LKEEYTHVKPS
+96 LKESYSHVKPS

-112 NKAFSKLN
+112 NRAFSKLN

-189 RNIGRRETYLTGI
+189 RNIGRRETCLTGI

-214 DTGTRGTVL
+214 TG
-223 LAPSE
+223 
-228 QGEAEVPD
+228 
-236 GLQREPKEPSPWSEA
+236 EPKEPSPWS
-251 GDDTENRPLCQKT
+251 TKT

-274 AILTRFGERIIKAL
+274 AILSRFGEKIISAL
-288 VDTGYNIVIR
+288 VNTGYNIIIR

-303 FTSEKEMMDKLMAKF
+303 FTAEKDMMDKLQAKF
-318 PEGEKLH
+318 PESEKLH
-325 WNRDNDNFEVLKSAD
+325 WNRDNDNFDVLKSAD

-374 AAWLEEDM
+374 AAWLDEDM
-382 WTLRILPQI
+382 WTLRILPSI

-396 EEDFDNIKEVID
+396 EEDFDSIKDVID

-414 TLAAGRDRARQ
+414 TLAQGRDKARA
-425 ETWANPGRAAELTVD
+425 ETWANPGKAAELTVD
-440 YLVRKHVE
+440 YLVRKYME
-448 LNTETEDDEK
+448 INTEVEEDESR
-458 KEAV
+458 EAV

>member
-1 MNSTLLY
+1 MNQVILY

-16 LFTILIGAVSAGY
+16 LFTIIIGAVSAGF
-29 FVFQKLKLKMKFV
+29 FVLQKFKLKLKFL
-42 LSGGKAGT
+42 LSGGKAVT
-50 ADAEKIPYVIFSD
+50 ADEDKIPYVIFSD

-74 CDEFERRNIDVEYWT
+74 CDEFENRKIDVQYWT

-96 LKEEYTHVKPS
+96 FLEKYNHVKTL

-120 IMNASVVLATT
+120 IMNAGVVLATT

-137 QWKRSKN
+137 QWKRSPN
-144 VDWYVHILHQP
+144 VGKYVHILHQP

-176 EYEEKQLRDIEKL
+176 EYEERQLREIEKL
-189 RNIGRRETYLTGI
+189 RGIPRRDTCLTGI
-202 TYLDTMKARYEG
+202 TYLDTMKARYEALKK
-214 DTGTRGTVL
+214 DTKDSGKSSGT
-223 LAPSE
+223 
-228 QGEAEVPD
+228 
-236 GLQREPKEPSPWSEA
+236 
-251 GDDTENRPLCQKT
+251 KT

-274 AILTRFGERIIKAL
+274 AILSRFGERIISAL
-288 VDTGYNIVIR
+288 VSTGYNIIIR

-303 FTSEKEMMDKLMAKF
+303 FESEKDLMNSLMSKF
-318 PEGEKLH
+318 PESDKMH
-325 WNRDNDNFEVLKSAD
+325 WNRDNDNFDVLSRSD

-382 WTLRILPQI
+382 WTLKILPHI

-396 EEDFDNIKEVID
+396 EEDFDNIREVID

-414 TLAAGRDRARQ
+414 SLEKGRERARK
-425 ETWANPGRAAELTVD
+425 ETWANPGEAASRTVD
-440 YLVRKHVE
+440 YLTNSEIREGVRQPSQVPSYQ
-448 LNTETEDDEK
+448 D
-458 KEAV
+458 

>member
-1 MNSTLLY
+1 MNGLILY

-16 LFTILIGAVSAGY
+16 LFTIIIGAVSAGF
-29 FVFQKLKLKMKFV
+29 FVFQKLKLKLKF
-42 LSGGKAGT
+42 LISGGKAQE
-50 ADAEKIPYVIFSD
+50 ASHDKIPIVIFSD

-74 CDEFERRNIDVEYWT
+74 CDEFEKRGIDVQYWT
-89 MSEDDPA
+89 MSVDDPA
-96 LKEEYTHVKPS
+96 LSENYNHIKST

-137 QWKRSKN
+137 QWKRSRN
-144 VDWYVHILHQP
+144 VDHYIHILHQP

-189 RNIGRRETYLTGI
+189 RGIKERETCMTGI
-202 TYLDTMKARYEG
+202 TYLDTMKARYEKEVKNNPEG
-214 DTGTRGTVL
+214 SGTGET
-223 LAPSE
+223 
-228 QGEAEVPD
+228 
-236 GLQREPKEPSPWSEA
+236 
-251 GDDTENRPLCQKT
+251 KT

-274 AILTRFGERIIKAL
+274 AILSRFGEKIINAL
-288 VDTGYNIVIR
+288 VNTGYNIIIR

-303 FTSEKEMMDKLMAKF
+303 FESEKELMDKLQTMF
-318 PEGEKLH
+318 PDNDKLS
-325 WNRDNDNFEVLKSAD
+325 WNRDNDNFEVLKRSD

-365 IEFDKSPYD
+365 IEFDKSAYD
-374 AAWLEEDM
+374 AAWLDEDM
-382 WTLRILPQI
+382 WTLRILPEI

-396 EEDFDNIKEVID
+396 EEDFVNIKDVID
-408 RTVNDE
+408 KTVNDE
-414 TLAAGRDRARQ
+414 RLAAGREKARR
-425 ETWANPGRAAELTVD
+425 ETWANPGEAAVRTVD
-440 YLVRKHVE
+440 YIMQKL
-448 LNTETEDDEK
+448 TS
-458 KEAV
+458 

>member
-1 MNSTLLY
+1 MNQVILY

-16 LFTILIGAVSAGY
+16 LFTIIIGAVSAGF
-29 FVFQKLKLKMKFV
+29 FVLQKFKLKLKFL
-42 LSGGKAGT
+42 LSGGKAVT
-50 ADAEKIPYVIFSD
+50 ADEDKIPYVIFSD

-74 CDEFERRNIDVEYWT
+74 CDEFEKRKIDVQYWT

-96 LKEEYTHVKPS
+96 FSEKYNHVKTL

-120 IMNASVVLATT
+120 IMNAGVVLATT

-137 QWKRSKN
+137 QWKRSPN
-144 VDWYVHILHQP
+144 VGKYVHILHQP

-176 EYEEKQLRDIEKL
+176 EYEERQLREIEKL
-189 RNIGRRETYLTGI
+189 RGIPRRDTCLTGI
-202 TYLDTMKARYEG
+202 TYLDTMKARYEALKK
-214 DTGTRGTVL
+214 DTKDSGKSSGT
-223 LAPSE
+223 
-228 QGEAEVPD
+228 
-236 GLQREPKEPSPWSEA
+236 
-251 GDDTENRPLCQKT
+251 KT

-274 AILTRFGERIIKAL
+274 AILSRFGERIISAL
-288 VDTGYNIVIR
+288 VNTGYNIIIR

-303 FTSEKEMMDKLMAKF
+303 FESEKDLMNSLMSKF
-318 PEGEKLH
+318 PESDKMH
-325 WNRDNDNFEVLKSAD
+325 WNRDNDNFDVLSRSD

-382 WTLRILPQI
+382 WTLKILPHI

-396 EEDFDNIKEVID
+396 EEDFDNIREVID

-414 TLAAGRDRARQ
+414 SLEKGRERARK
-425 ETWANPGRAAELTVD
+425 ETWANPGEAASRTVD
-440 YLVRKHVE
+440 YLTNSEIREEVRQPSQVPSYQ
-448 LNTETEDDEK
+448 D
-458 KEAV
+458 

>member
-1 MNSTLLY
+1 MNQVILY

-16 LFTILIGAVSAGY
+16 LFTIIIGAVSAGF
-29 FVFQKLKLKMKFV
+29 FVLQKFKLKLKFL
-42 LSGGKAGT
+42 LSGGKAVT
-50 ADAEKIPYVIFSD
+50 ADEDKIPYVIFSD

-74 CDEFERRNIDVEYWT
+74 CDEFENRKIDVQYWT

-96 LKEEYTHVKPS
+96 FSEKYNHVKTL

-120 IMNASVVLATT
+120 IMNAGVVLATT

-137 QWKRSKN
+137 QWKRSPN
-144 VDWYVHILHQP
+144 VGKYVHILHQP

-176 EYEEKQLRDIEKL
+176 EYEERQLREIEKL
-189 RNIGRRETYLTGI
+189 RGIPRRDTCLTGI
-202 TYLDTMKARYEG
+202 TYLDTMKARYEALKK
-214 DTGTRGTVL
+214 DTKDSGKSSGI
-223 LAPSE
+223 
-228 QGEAEVPD
+228 
-236 GLQREPKEPSPWSEA
+236 
-251 GDDTENRPLCQKT
+251 KT

-274 AILTRFGERIIKAL
+274 AILSRFGERIISAL
-288 VDTGYNIVIR
+288 VNTGYNIIIR

-303 FTSEKEMMDKLMAKF
+303 FESEKDLMNSLMSKF
-318 PEGEKLH
+318 PESDKMH
-325 WNRDNDNFEVLKSAD
+325 WNRDNDNFDVLSRSD

-382 WTLRILPQI
+382 WTLKILPHI

-396 EEDFDNIKEVID
+396 EEDFDNIREVID

-414 TLAAGRDRARQ
+414 SLEKGRERARK
-425 ETWANPGRAAELTVD
+425 ETWANPGEAASRTVD
-440 YLVRKHVE
+440 YLTNSEIREEVRQPSQVPSYQ
-448 LNTETEDDEK
+448 D
-458 KEAV
+458 

>member
-1 MNSTLLY
+1 MNQVILY

-16 LFTILIGAVSAGY
+16 LFTIIIGAVSAGF
-29 FVFQKLKLKMKFV
+29 FVLQKFKLKLKFL
-42 LSGGKAGT
+42 LSGGKAVT
-50 ADAEKIPYVIFSD
+50 ADEDKIPYVIFSD

-74 CDEFERRNIDVEYWT
+74 CDEFEKRKIDVQYWT

-96 LKEEYTHVKPS
+96 LSEKYNHVKTL

-120 IMNASVVLATT
+120 IMNAGVVLATT

-137 QWKRSKN
+137 QWKRSPN
-144 VDWYVHILHQP
+144 VGKYVHILHQP

-176 EYEEKQLRDIEKL
+176 EYEERQLREIEKL
-189 RNIGRRETYLTGI
+189 RDIPRRDTCLTGI
-202 TYLDTMKARYEG
+202 TYLDTMKARYEALKK
-214 DTGTRGTVL
+214 DTKDSGKSSGT
-223 LAPSE
+223 
-228 QGEAEVPD
+228 
-236 GLQREPKEPSPWSEA
+236 
-251 GDDTENRPLCQKT
+251 KT

-274 AILTRFGERIIKAL
+274 AILSRFGERIISAL
-288 VDTGYNIVIR
+288 VNTGYNIIIR

-303 FTSEKEMMDKLMAKF
+303 FESEKDLMNSLMSKF
-318 PEGEKLH
+318 PESDKMH
-325 WNRDNDNFEVLKSAD
+325 WNRDNDNFDVLSRSD

-382 WTLRILPQI
+382 WTLKILPHI

-396 EEDFDNIKEVID
+396 EEDFDNIREVID

-414 TLAAGRDRARQ
+414 SLEKGRERARK
-425 ETWANPGRAAELTVD
+425 ETWANPGEAASRTVD
-440 YLVRKHVE
+440 YLT
-448 LNTETEDDEK
+448 NS
-458 KEAV
+458 

>member
-1 MNSTLLY
+1 MNNPLLLY

-16 LFTILIGAVSAGY
+16 LFTIIIGAVSAAF
-29 FVFQKLKLKMKFV
+29 FVLQKFKLKLKF
-42 LSGGKAGT
+42 LISGGKTEAAS
-50 ADAEKIPYVIFSD
+50 ADKIPFVIFSD

-74 CDEFERRNIDVEYWT
+74 CYEFEKRGVDIEYWT

-96 LKEEYTHVKPS
+96 FLQQYNHVKPV

-112 NKAFSKLN
+112 NRAFSKLN

-144 VDWYVHILHQP
+144 VDFYIHILHQP

-176 EYEEKQLRDIEKL
+176 EYEEKQLREIEKL
-189 RNIGRRETYLTGI
+189 RGLPERETCLTGI
-202 TYLDTMKARYEG
+202 TYLDTMKARYENSPKQP
-214 DTGTRGTVL
+214 
-223 LAPSE
+223 AN
-228 QGEAEVPD
+228 GEN
-236 GLQREPKEPSPWSEA
+236 
-251 GDDTENRPLCQKT
+251 DDKT

-274 AILTRFGERIIKAL
+274 AILSRFGEKIIQAL
-288 VDTGYNIVIR
+288 VDTGYNIIIR

-303 FTSEKEMMDKLMAKF
+303 FESEKELMDKLQEKF
-318 PEGEKLH
+318 PDSDRLQ
-325 WNRDNDNFEVLKSAD
+325 WNRDNDNFEVLKRSD

-382 WTLRILPQI
+382 WTLRILPAI

-396 EEDFDNIKEVID
+396 EEDFGNIKEVID
-408 RTVNDE
+408 SMTGDE
-414 TLAAGRDRARQ
+414 KLAEGRDRARR
-425 ETWANPGRAAELTVD
+425 ETWANPGEAASRTVD
-440 YLVRKHVE
+440 YMLRKLSEV
-448 LNTETEDDEK
+448 K
-458 KEAV
+458 APS

>member
-1 MNSTLLY
+1 MNPIVLY

-16 LFTILIGAVSAGY
+16 LFTIIIGAVSAGF
-29 FVFQKLKLKMKFV
+29 FVLQKFKLKLKFV
-42 LSGGKAGT
+42 LSGGKAGSVNE
-50 ADAEKIPYVIFSD
+50 DKIPYVIFSD

-74 CDEFERRNIDVEYWT
+74 CDEFEKRGVDVEYWT

-96 LKEEYTHVKPS
+96 FSESYEHIKPK

-120 IMNASVVLATT
+120 IMNAGVVLATT

-144 VDWYVHILHQP
+144 VDYYIHILHQP
-155 GDTTFYRMFGLDHY
+155 GDTTFYRMFGLDYY

-189 RNIGRRETYLTGI
+189 RNIRKRETCLTGI
-202 TYLDTMKARYEG
+202 TYLDTMKARYEATK
-214 DTGTRGTVL
+214 DQTTERSDGT
-223 LAPSE
+223 
-228 QGEAEVPD
+228 
-236 GLQREPKEPSPWSEA
+236 
-251 GDDTENRPLCQKT
+251 KT

-274 AILTRFGERIIKAL
+274 AILSRFGEKIISAL

-303 FTSEKEMMDKLMAKF
+303 FESEKELMDRLQSKFPNSDKLQ
-318 PEGEKLH
+318 
-325 WNRDNDNFEVLKSAD
+325 WNRDNDNFEVLKRSD

-365 IEFDKSPYD
+365 IEFDKAPYD

-382 WTLRILPQI
+382 WTLRILPEI

-396 EEDFDNIKEVID
+396 EEDFGNIKEVID
-408 RTVNDE
+408 NTVNDE
-414 TLAAGRDRARQ
+414 KLAAGRQKARS
-425 ETWANPGRAAELTVD
+425 ETWANPGEAAVRTVD
-440 YLVRKHVE
+440 YMIRKSEE
-448 LNTETEDDEK
+448 LKADSADTTDQSLRQLS
-458 KEAV
+458 EAPSY